1 MRSLPGVSPVSPKSK
16 AGPEQTPP
24 TDCSGPDS
32 HRSRPLRG
40 RPGLSRGSG
49 DRATRRGLALTQR
62 GAVRGRNGSQT
73 GPEGLRLIKTE
84 GAALNDPLWIKSSQL
99 ETQLTNPV
107 SQEKTVN
114 TSRTEEALCLG
125 PRVSTRD
132 SDYKAASLPGH
143 STQGLAAATAVQ
155 VQKSQKRHTTAE
167 ARAGVPTTR
176 RHLL

>member
-1 MRSLPGVSPVSPKSK
+1 MDQKLSAGNPADKPEK
-16 AGPEQTPP
+16 ADFT
-24 TDCSGPDS
+24 
-32 HRSRPLRG
+32 
-40 RPGLSRGSG
+40 
-49 DRATRRGLALTQR
+49 
-62 GAVRGRNGSQT
+62 
-73 GPEGLRLIKTE
+73 
-84 GAALNDPLWIKSSQL
+84 
-99 ETQLTNPV
+99 V

-167 ARAGVPTTR
+167 AKAGAPTTALSQGAIYCKKMHMCMDTRHPDPGTDPRTRWVPTEPASLWIFHSYKRQLETQASPR
-176 RHLL
+176 FYDRGCKSGPRGALNTPRARVPAPGLLV